1 MVTKNRTA
9 INYQIIRQTI
19 EDILTEKLEHLPTK
33 EEFNQKMDN
42 LYTQNDKIIKELED
56 IRADNAISSNQP
68 ADHEERITILKTFI
82 PKVNIHLYPK
92 YPHTLV
98 AFLLVA

>member
-33 EEFNQKMDN
+33 KEFNQKMDN

-68 ADHEERITILKTFI
+68 ADHEERITDLE
-82 PKVNIHLYPK
+82 NIHPQGK
-92 YPHTLV
+92 HTPLS
-98 AFLLVA
+98 

>member
-33 EEFNQKMDN
+33 KEFNQKMV
-42 LYTQNDKIIKELED
+42 
-56 IRADNAISSNQP
+56 
-68 ADHEERITILKTFI
+68 LKTFI

-98 AFLLVA
+98 AFLLVARDNCFTHAKFACDISR